1 MRRFIRFDH
10 LGNVVGEVSAND
22 IMALTR
28 LEVINGEHSLNVTT
42 FQVLNKNERI
52 VYQDGRGIWREY
64 VVAGVDEEH
73 ASGKRVIGTY
83 YCVWS
88 VQQDLM
94 GVPVSVMPGVQTPVN
109 ASSALSSALSTQ
121 SRWAKGTVTNTN
133 TGGASMYDTNAWNA
147 LSILVANWSGELS
160 TTIEVANNSGVTA
173 RKVDLYSQQGSQ
185 TALRRFDFGADLRS
199 IKRIFAD
206 EPYYCRISPR
216 GKGEQTN
223 DGYGRKITI
232 ESVNGGLDYLE
243 YAPMVDV
250 CKIPDGN
257 GYQYPTLIVENSN
270 CETALALKTWAQ
282 GVLADYCTPKI
293 TYEIDAVQAGIEGVD
308 VSGVSLGDAVFVVD
322 KYFNDGLRLTGRVTE
337 MTVDELNERE
347 ITIKIGYASET
358 LSSKVSSGA
367 EAYEIANN
375 LQNELSTA
383 EYIQNLL
390 DRINAEI
397 NATGGYTYI
406 TEGQGIRTYDVAV
419 TDPLIGS
426 EASAVVEI
434 KGGAI
439 RIANTKT
446 AQGEWIWKSV
456 FTSGHIAA
464 DLVTAANITTGFI
477 GNASNSS
484 YWDLDAGTLT
494 VKDGTITGGTITGST
509 VISSLLKS
517 SNNLITIDLV
527 GASWAGGILLSSSD
541 YYTRNLYTMISAEG
555 VNVVQATRNS
565 SGAID
570 TILYPYAEGFHYI
583 NQNGTP
589 SGVGMQYSKS
599 SASAGYRGGS
609 ISIKDGGHT
618 YIEADQVLHI
628 DAGSIQVTGNFNV
641 TGSKNRIVDTDS
653 YGTRAFYCYE
663 TPSPMFGDIGS
674 GKLDVNGV
682 CVVAIDDVFAETVRT
697 DYSYQ
702 VFLQKCGDGDIWV
715 EEKKPGYFIVRG
727 TPYLAFDWEI
737 KARQSDFA
745 DLRLED
751 FGLEEHV
758 REECSF
764 GSDLEGMYSEELGFI
779 EEQEK
784 ILYEAA

>member
-1 MRRFIRFDH
+1 MRRFIRYDQ
-10 LGNVVGEVSAND
+10 LGNVIGEVSAND
-22 IMALTR
+22 IISMVR
-28 LEVINGEHSLNVTT
+28 REVINGEHSLEITT
-42 FQVLNKNERI
+42 VQVLSKNERI
-52 VYQDGRGIWREY
+52 IYQDGRGIWREY
-64 VVAGVDEEH
+64 VVSGVDEEH
-73 ASGKRVIGTY
+73 AASRRVVGTY

-88 VQQDLM
+88 VQQDLL
-94 GVPVSVMPGVQTPVN
+94 GVPVSLMPGVQTPVS
-109 ASSALSSALSTQ
+109 ASNALSSLLSAQ
-121 SRWAKGTVTNTN
+121 SRWTKGTAHLG
-133 TGGASMYDTNAWNA
+133 TGGASMYDMNAWKA
-147 LSILVANWSGELS
+147 ISVLVQNWSGELD
-160 TTIEVANNSGVTA
+160 TTIETSSSGVIT
-173 RKVDLYSQQGSQ
+173 RKVNLPLQLGSS
-185 TALRRFDFGADLRS
+185 TAYRRFDFGEDLRS
-199 IKRIFAD
+199 VKRIYAD

-243 YAPMVDV
+243 YQPMVNV
-250 CKIPDGN
+250 CKLPDGN
-257 GYQYPTLIVENSN
+257 GGYQYPTLIVENSN
-270 CETALALKTWAQ
+270 CETPSDLKTWAQ
-282 GVLADYCTPKI
+282 SVLADYCTPKV
-293 TYEIDAVQAGIEGVD
+293 TYEIDAIQAAVEGVD
-308 VSGVSLGDAVFVVD
+308 VHGVSLGDVVHVVD
-322 KYFNDGLRLTGRVTE
+322 RHFDGGLRLSGRITD

-347 ITIKIGYASET
+347 ITVKIGYASET

-367 EAYEIANN
+367 AAYTIASEM
-375 LQNELSTA
+375 QQEMSTA

-406 TEGQGIRTYDVAV
+406 TEGQGIRTYDTAV
-419 TDPLIGS
+419 SDPLIGA

-446 AQGEWIWKSV
+446 AQGDWVWKTV
-456 FTSGHIAA
+456 FTSGHISAN
-464 DLVTAANITTGFI
+464 LVTAANITTGYI

-517 SNNLITIDLV
+517 TDGLISIDLTTASYA
-527 GASWAGGILLSSSD
+527 GAILLSNST
-541 YYTRNLYTMISAEG
+541 YYASNLYLMLSQEG
-555 VNVVQATRNS
+555 VKVANVTRNS
-565 SGAID
+565 SG
-570 TILYPYAEGFHYI
+570 TITNITYPYGEGFCYI

-589 SGVGMQYSKS
+589 YGLKMAYSSGTSSGSYSIQS
-599 SASAGYRGGS
+599 GGYAYISASQTIDITAGTTR
-609 ISIKDGGHT
+609 
-618 YIEADQVLHI
+618 VN
-628 DAGSIQVTGNFNV
+628 GNFSV

-682 CVVAIDDVFAETVRT
+682 CVVAIDDIFAESVRT

-715 EEKKPGYFIVRG
+715 EEKKPGYFVVRG

-758 REECSF
+758 REERSF